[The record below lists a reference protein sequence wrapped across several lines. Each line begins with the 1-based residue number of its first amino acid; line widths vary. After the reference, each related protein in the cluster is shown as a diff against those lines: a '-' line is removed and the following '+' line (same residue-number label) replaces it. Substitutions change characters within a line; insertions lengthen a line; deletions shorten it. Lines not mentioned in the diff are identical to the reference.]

1 MPIFF
6 SKPGSYPVDSRGI
19 AYTLGFFS
27 SKRLGTGQF
36 YLITFKDK
44 AAHDKYQDADK
55 HKQFIEENKDNW
67 KKVRV
72 FDSLVG

>member
-44 AAHDKYQDADK
+44 AAHALDGGGAYRLNDPINPPGGKGTIIDLL
-55 HKQFIEENKDNW
+55 I
-67 KKVRV
+67 
-72 FDSLVG
+72 